1 MASSDLVK
9 KVIQLKLQLKD
20 TSKSTT
26 LLKTLQKLQGL
37 DVSLDILSET
47 GIGKTVNSLRNHK
60 EVGDVAKS
68 VVRYWKKLVPQ
79 DSISNPVDSDT
90 SQTTQSKDGLEEKTH
105 TSSGEK
111 DKRGGCLKSRGE
123 SKETATAI
131 KGSKKFDDKRP
142 ASPQEQRKEKK
153 REDVL
158 WGSSLERET
167 PQVPKDKSSKFKKDN
182 VNKSHKKIPH
192 EDENNNKHDGHHDT
206 MHRSKTTG
214 KASKCRLTPK
224 EKALGTTDAEK
235 LYEDKESKKKHQ
247 NPKSTPEQPV
257 QQPLPSKAEAK
268 YSMTSS
274 DSASEKE
281 DGADTLA
288 SSWDGKSKKKKV
300 VEENKRCQKIMK
312 KSESVGHSNTSSK
325 KSKIKVN
332 NSSEADLAG
341 PSMSFESFLSYD
353 TNTSKRKVRSTSK
366 QPLPKKTK
374 TREKG
379 EAPKQREEKTF
390 KLPPLLENG
399 VGMNKV
405 KDNVMDLLNT
415 PLPEFLP
422 ECDKFSVVDYYEPK
436 RVEKESFDDAG
447 EKHFT
452 GYRCNKKMQVYS
464 GNKSAFLPSMMS
476 LYQQCIRALQNNIDL
491 LYDTGGVSFEILEPV
506 LERCTPDQLLRIEEH
521 NPSYVGETDHF
532 WGRHC
537 ERDFRGAR
545 LLEYE
550 SWKEMYVRLSEERE
564 NKFKRL
570 AKTIVSAHSK
580 KPQGRQVK
588 MAFIHTVAKPP
599 RDVRIQ
605 QEMYGTA
612 GAVQP
617 SAVRASVKIHEH
629 RPRPSCVEPP
639 KSNPTNSGT
648 ANSQD
653 PRKRTRVAPMMAKS
667 LKAFKK
673 QLGRR

>member
-1 MASSDLVK
+1 MLASVVTLLYTHGKIMVVLMYCLLFS
-9 KVIQLKLQLKD
+9 Q
-20 TSKSTT
+20 

-79 DSISNPVDSDT
+79 DSIRCCFTLLCFLIECSNSF
-90 SQTTQSKDGLEEKTH
+90 DGLEEKTH
-105 TSSGEK
+105 TSSGET
-111 DKRGGCLKSRGE
+111 DKRGECLKSRGE

-142 ASPQEQRKEKK
+142 ASPQEPRKEKK
-153 REDVL
+153 REDDL

-167 PQVPKDKSSKFKKDN
+167 PQVPKDKSSKLKKDD

-192 EDENNNKHDGHHDT
+192 EDENNNKHDRHHDT
-206 MHRSKTTG
+206 MHRSKTS
-214 KASKCRLTPK
+214 KDSKCRLTPK
-224 EKALGTTDAEK
+224 EKTLGTTDTEK

-274 DSASEKE
+274 DSAK
-281 DGADTLA
+281 
-288 SSWDGKSKKKKV
+288 
-300 VEENKRCQKIMK
+300 
-312 KSESVGHSNTSSK
+312 
-325 KSKIKVN
+325 
-332 NSSEADLAG
+332 
-341 PSMSFESFLSYD
+341 
-353 TNTSKRKVRSTSK
+353 
-366 QPLPKKTK
+366 
-374 TREKG
+374 
-379 EAPKQREEKTF
+379 
-390 KLPPLLENG
+390 
-399 VGMNKV
+399 
-405 KDNVMDLLNT
+405 
-415 PLPEFLP
+415 
-422 ECDKFSVVDYYEPK
+422 
-436 RVEKESFDDAG
+436 KESFDDAG

-452 GYRCNKKMQVYS
+452 GHRCNKKMQVYS

-476 LYQQCIRALQNNIDL
+476 LYQQCIRALQNNIDM
-491 LYDTGGVSFEILEPV
+491 LYDTGGVPFEILEPV
-506 LERCTPDQLLRIEEH
+506 LERCTPDQLLRIEEY
-521 NPSYVGETDHF
+521 NPVRSETDHF

-617 SAVRASVKIHEH
+617 SAVRARWVPSAVRPTTSPCCRVDICMNEHE
-629 RPRPSCVEPP
+629 
-639 KSNPTNSGT
+639 
-648 ANSQD
+648 
-653 PRKRTRVAPMMAKS
+653 
-667 LKAFKK
+667 L
-673 QLGRR
+673 